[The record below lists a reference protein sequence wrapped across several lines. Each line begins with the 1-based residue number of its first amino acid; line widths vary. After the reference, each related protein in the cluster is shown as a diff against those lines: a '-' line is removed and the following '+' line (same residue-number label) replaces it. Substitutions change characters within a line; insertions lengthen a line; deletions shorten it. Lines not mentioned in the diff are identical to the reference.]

1 MPEQSDLTRRDA
13 VKIAGAATAAVA
25 ITQFTGAPAIVKAA
39 PDQMKYGMIGTGGR
53 GSYLLKHLTKVDG
66 GRCAAICDLDD
77 EKLSKAY
84 NTIGTNPTKYK
95 DYREL
100 LADKSLDAVMI
111 AVPLFEHFRV
121 TRDALQAGKH
131 VFCEKSLVFTPEEIH
146 ALRAL
151 YAQHPK
157 QLLQVGLQRRYSR
170 FYQIA
175 KEMVDKGLLGNVT
188 HIHAQWHRNPGWVM
202 NGFNWRL
209 YKQFSGGLAAELAS
223 HQIDI
228 SDWMFGSSPEFV
240 MGLGGIDTWKDGRDV
255 FDNIQLIYKYPKNQ
269 KLVYSSIT
277 TNAHLPYLASSR
289 PEFGE
294 VIMGTAGSLELTVG
308 DGEGTMPTAL
318 WYRENAHASSSP
330 PPLPGEKKKEEKPA
344 AAGASFALGAVAKGM
359 PLALAGNDLKVDL
372 QNDSFFQREKKF
384 AQRWLYTKGI
394 MADDETRN
402 PVETQ
407 FETFFADCKTLKRP
421 LADIEVGLADST
433 AVMLSNLCMEQD
445 RKVFFK
451 EMDTLGKNGDPKQM
465 EATLAKAEVSYQRSL
480 ANKKYSP
487 V

>member
-1 MPEQSDLTRRDA
+1 MPDQPDLTRRDV
-13 VKIAGAATAAVA
+13 VKIAGVAAATLA
-25 ITQFTGAPAIVKAA
+25 GAPAIVSGA
-39 PDQMKYGMIGTGGR
+39 PEQMKFGVIGTGGR
-53 GSYLLKHLTKVDG
+53 GSYLLKHLTKIDN

-77 EKLSKAY
+77 ERLNKAASV
-84 NTIGTNPTKYK
+84 IGTNPTKYK

-100 LADKSLDAVMI
+100 LADKNCEAVII
-111 AVPLFEHFRV
+111 AVPLFEHYRV
-121 TRDALQAGKH
+121 TRDALQSGKH
-131 VFCEKSLVFTPEEIH
+131 VFCEKSLVFKPEEAH
-146 ALRAL
+146 ALREL

-157 QLLQVGLQRRYSR
+157 QLLQVGLQRRYSK
-170 FYQIA
+170 FYQLA
-175 KEMVDKGLLGNVT
+175 KQMVDKGLLGNVT

-223 HQIDI
+223 HQVDV
-228 SDWMFGSSPEFV
+228 SDWMFGGSPEFV
-240 MGLGGIDTWKDGRDV
+240 MGVGGLDTWHDGRDV

-277 TNAHLPYLASSR
+277 TNAHMPYLNSSR

-294 VIMGTAGSLELTVG
+294 VIMGTAGSLEMTVG
-308 DGEGTMPTAL
+308 DGEATMPTAL
-318 WYRENAHASSSP
+318 WYRETAKVVSSP
-330 PPLPGEKKKEEKPA
+330 PPPPGAPAPKEKPA
-344 AAGASFALGAVAKGM
+344 EAGASFALGAGQKGM
-359 PLALAGNDLKVDL
+359 PIALATDDLKVDIK
-372 QNDSFFQREKKF
+372 NDSFFQREKKF

-394 MADDETRN
+394 MADDEDRN

-407 FETFFADCKTLKRP
+407 LESFFNDSRTLKRP

-433 AVMLSNLCMEQD
+433 AVILSNLCMEED

-451 EMDTLGKNGDPKQM
+451 EMETLGKNADSKKM
-465 EATLAKAEVSYQRSL
+465 EAELEKAEASYKQSL

>member
-1 MPEQSDLTRRDA
+1 MSETIDLTRRD
-13 VKIAGAATAAVA
+13 VVRIAGAATVAAAAVT
-25 ITQFTGAPAIVKAA
+25 TQFQGAPAIVKAA
-39 PDQMKYGMIGTGGR
+39 PDQMKYGVIGTGGR
-53 GSYLLKHLTKVDG
+53 GSYLLKHLTKVDN

-77 EKLSKAY
+77 EKLNKAY
-84 NTIGTNPTKYK
+84 NVIGTSPAKYK

-100 LADKSLDAVMI
+100 LADKNLDAVVI

-121 TRDALQAGKH
+121 TKDALEAGKH
-131 VFCEKSLVFTPEEIH
+131 VFCEKSLVFKPEEIH

-157 QLLQVGLQRRYSR
+157 QLLQVGLQRRYSK
-170 FYQIA
+170 FYQLA
-175 KEMVDKGLLGNVT
+175 KQMVDKGLLGNVT
-188 HIHAQWHRNPGWVM
+188 HVHAQWHRNPGWVM

-223 HQIDI
+223 HQVDI

-240 MGLGGIDTWKDGRDV
+240 IGVGGLDTWKDGRDV
-255 FDNIQLIYKYPKNQ
+255 YDNIQLIYKYPKNQ

-277 TNAHLPYLASSR
+277 TNAHMPYLNSSR

-294 VIMGTAGSLELTVG
+294 VIMGTAGSLEMTVG
-308 DGEGTMPTAL
+308 DGEATMPTAL
-318 WYRENAHASSSP
+318 WYRETAKVVSSP
-330 PPLPGEKKKEEKPA
+330 PPLPGSKEKPA
-344 AAGASFALGAVAKGM
+344 AAGASFALGAGQKGL
-359 PLALAGNDLKVDL
+359 PIALATDGLKVDL
-372 QNDSFFQREKKF
+372 KNDSFIERERKF

-394 MADDETRN
+394 MTDDEDRN

-407 FETFFADCKTLKRP
+407 LEAFFNDSKTMKRP

-433 AVMLSNLCMEQD
+433 AVMLSNICMEQD
-445 RKVFFK
+445 RKVYFK
-451 EMDTLGKNGDPKQM
+451 ELDTMGRDASPQQM
-465 EATLAKAEVSYQRSL
+465 ETELQTAEESYRRSL